1 MTVVIN
7 GTTGIDTGT
16 GSLISADSTTATY
29 LDMFED
35 TDNGSNYVRLIAPA
49 SIASNK
55 TITLPDETGT
65 VITSGGSGVVSQSM
79 LATAVIPIGVGQTW
93 QNFTA
98 SRSSGTTYTNSTG
111 RPIFVS
117 IQLNCSASGLAYA
130 YVNLNGTDIGYLGQG
145 SGASPN
151 TLYSS
156 FCTIVV
162 PNGVTYKATIT
173 GSASFGFWFEL
184 R

>member
-16 GSLISADSTTATY
+16 GSLIAADSTTATY

-65 VITSGGSGVVSQSM
+65 VITSGGSGVVSQTM
-79 LATAVIPIGVGQTW
+79 LATLVVPIGVGQSWSNVTG
-93 QNFTA
+93 
-98 SRSSGTTYTNSTG
+98 SRSAGTTYTNSTG
-111 RPIFVS
+111 KPIQVAILSNQGTNTQFQFS
-117 IQLNCSASGLAYA
+117 I
-130 YVNLNGTDIGYLGQG
+130 NGTLVWNQF
-145 SGASPN
+145 
-151 TLYSS
+151 SS
-156 FCTIVV
+156 TIYGDNVSCNFII
-162 PNGVTYKATIT
+162 PNGATYSLTVPYGTIQY
-173 GSASFGFWFEL
+173 WMEL